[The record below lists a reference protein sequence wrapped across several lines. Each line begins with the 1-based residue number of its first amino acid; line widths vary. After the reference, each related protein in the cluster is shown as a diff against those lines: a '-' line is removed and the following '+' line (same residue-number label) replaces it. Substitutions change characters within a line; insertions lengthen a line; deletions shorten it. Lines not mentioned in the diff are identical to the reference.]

1 MRIESQLTDEA
12 VLSELGER
20 LARLRLGRDL
30 TQRQLGQRAG
40 VARTVVQR
48 IESGEP
54 VTTANLI
61 RLLRA
66 LDLLDALDR
75 SIPNRSRA
83 RCRRSSCR
91 AASAGERRAPT
102 ATANRQPR
110 RTVSGAGVT
119 SAEHLR

>member
-75 SIPNRSRA
+75 SIPESVPSPVQALKLQGRQR
-83 RCRRSSCR
+83 
-91 AASAGERRAPT
+91 RRA
-102 ATANRQPR
+102 
-110 RTVSGAGVT
+110 SGAHGHREPP
-119 SAEHLR
+119 AAQDGQWRWGDER